1 MSLERVGSHFSR
13 QGEPLAK
20 NSVSSATGRY
30 REAGFSVQIF
40 TDGEWLDNRI
50 LTFAPVYLIGR
61 EPVMRMSTSR
71 LALCCQSGPD
81 AT

>member
-1 MSLERVGSHFSR
+1 MTRRTIG
-13 QGEPLAK
+13 K
-20 NSVSSATGRY
+20 NSVSLATGRY
-30 REAGFSVQIF
+30 REAGFSVQLF
-40 TDGEWLDNRI
+40 TDGEWLGSRI

-61 EPVMRMSTSR
+61 EPVMRMSTSL